1 MVKERETPTG
11 SSYRPRVFVP
21 LNSKFSSRDY
31 CFHIHDCFAKRFPL
45 RSDFGLYET
54 QRITFRLSS
63 HHCLLFFFE
72 CIDQKRN
79 LEFKISSILKLTFAL
94 GSMKLVLGRT
104 FFMRVDVKC
113 RDRSSLRNTES
124 IGTKFPEIRQ
134 LHDVKGA
141 RHVFIFH
148 ARKLTNEVGL
158 LSH

>member
-1 MVKERETPTG
+1 ME
-11 SSYRPRVFVP
+11 
-21 LNSKFSSRDY
+21 L
-31 CFHIHDCFAKRFPL
+31 
-45 RSDFGLYET
+45 
-54 QRITFRLSS
+54 
-63 HHCLLFFFE
+63 
-72 CIDQKRN
+72 
-79 LEFKISSILKLTFAL
+79 KISSILKLTFAL